1 MSDVALPGARAPRTF
16 RLRAG
21 AVVALLIL
29 LVGFISLVWTP
40 YPIGGLDV
48 GGALADPSG
57 AHWFGTD
64 QLGRD
69 VLSLTMKGILT
80 SFVVAAVAV
89 AIGALIGIPLGLAA
103 AHWGIFADR
112 AVLGASD
119 FIFAFPALVLAM
131 LLGAAFGPSSV
142 VVMVAVGVFNIAGFA
157 RVSRAGIVA
166 LNALDYTAAAR
177 LAGSSTAEIFRRHV
191 LPALMPLLIA
201 TAVAQLAGGVLAEAA
216 LSFIGLGAQPPAT
229 SLGLV
234 LHDAQAVAL
243 AKPALMLLPGFVLV
257 VTVIALNLA
266 SRGIRGLLDPHLAAI
281 GSDDDAA

>member
-1 MSDVALPGARAPRTF
+1 MSDVALRGTRAPGTL
-16 RLRAG
+16 RLRIG
-21 AVVALLIL
+21 VVAGLLIL
-29 LVGFISLVWTP
+29 LAGFVSLVWTP
-40 YPIGGLDV
+40 YPIGGLDI
-48 GGALADPSG
+48 GGALADPSA

-89 AIGALIGIPLGLAA
+89 ALGGLIGIPLGLAA
-103 AHWGIFADR
+103 VHWGFVADR
-112 AVLGASD
+112 AVLGVGD

-131 LLGAAFGPSSV
+131 LMGAAFGPSSV
-142 VVMVAVGVFNIAGFA
+142 NVMVAVGVFNIAGFA
-157 RVSRAGIVA
+157 RVSRASIVA
-166 LNALDYTAAAR
+166 LNTLDYTAAAR
-177 LAGSSTAEIFRRHV
+177 LAGNSTAEIFRRHV
-191 LPALMPLLIA
+191 LPALIPLLIA
-201 TAVAQLAGGVLAEAA
+201 TAVAQLASGVLAEAA

-243 AKPALMLLPGFVLV
+243 AKPAIMLLPGLVLV

-266 SRGIRGLLDPHLAAI
+266 SRGLRTQLDPQLAAI
-281 GSDDDAA
+281 GGDDHAA